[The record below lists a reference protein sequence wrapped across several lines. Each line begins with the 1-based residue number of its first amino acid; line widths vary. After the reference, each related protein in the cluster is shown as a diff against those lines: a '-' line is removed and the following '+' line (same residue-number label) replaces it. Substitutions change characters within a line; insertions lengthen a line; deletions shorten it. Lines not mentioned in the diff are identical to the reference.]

1 MDPQSSFALLVLA
14 NEAFGYTHQQT
25 LKSSFCVIM
34 SMLKEY
40 NYMMNQRNKVSNN
53 SEDNIQDEEEWTTT
67 IDFETG
73 QPRQTKKVKF
83 I

>member
-1 MDPQSSFALLVLA
+1 MAQSSFALLVLA

-25 LKSSFCVIM
+25 LSSSYSMIM

-40 NYMMNQRNKVSNN
+40 NFSMNQRNKTINGEEEIN
-53 SEDNIQDEEEWTTT
+53 EGEEWTTV
-67 IDFETG
+67 IDFDTG
-73 QPRQTKKVKF
+73 QPKRIKKVKS

>member
-1 MDPQSSFALLVLA
+1 MAQSSFALLVLA

-25 LKSSFCVIM
+25 LKSSYCVMM

-40 NYMMNQRNKVSNN
+40 NFSMNQRNKAINGEEEVK
-53 SEDNIQDEEEWTTT
+53 EGEEWTTV
-67 IDFETG
+67 IDIDTG
-73 QPRQTKKVKF
+73 KPKRVKKVKS

>member
-1 MDPQSSFALLVLA
+1 MAQSSFALLVLV

-25 LKSSFCVIM
+25 LNSSYCMIM

-40 NYMMNQRNKVSNN
+40 NFSMNQRNKTINGEEEIN
-53 SEDNIQDEEEWTTT
+53 EGEEWTTV
-67 IDFETG
+67 IDFDTG
-73 QPRQTKKVKF
+73 QPKRIKKVKS